1 MQCPNCE
8 IPKQS
13 KIHVCQACG
22 AAYTAEDVLE
32 LSQLE
37 FLLVETADW
46 PEADTRSKPYAE
58 RRAALKGRFAPT
70 AAPASAIP
78 PSQEILPPPVTLTV
92 EPAPARPTPPPVP
105 FDQWLLSERNIK
117 LALYSGGILLVL
129 AGLIFIGV
137 RWAYIP
143 GPAKFAITLMITG
156 LMYLSGHLLFQH
168 PTLKL
173 GGIALLGVASG
184 FAPLNFA
191 VLQIYIFSAWGLN
204 PNTMWLIGSLSTA
217 LLYALTAYWTRSSL
231 FTYLGIGA
239 AASSFTAALVLMEPP
254 LSVVALAYALL
265 LLGFLLGAYA
275 FRSTQFAPFTC
286 NPLLI
291 VSHLA
296 MPVLFFFS
304 ATLWALN
311 NAFSY
316 YLNQSS
322 WPALAAMLIGVS
334 FYVTTDRAF
343 RWIIARWA
351 AAFTFAITCTLA
363 FTELGFLGTAT
374 GIALMAL
381 ALAYLL
387 VGYALEQRTGN
398 RSGAWPLYITGYAV
412 AAFVVF
418 KALGI
423 VEENPA
429 ELAKALLGIVALLGI
444 SARVHRQY
452 AWIYAAAWVFI
463 APVFIYANLYL
474 PDLPDQGL
482 VLGVLML
489 NYTAAGYMLGRCTL
503 RLGGPFLTA
512 AAFLSV
518 VVAFLAWT
526 NAVVASSALAVIAVL
541 YLFFA
546 LWQRWHWLLL
556 PALIAVNLAVVTIL
570 RIFLTAEAPW
580 ANILTI
586 AYASLGVVLTLGGAW
601 LRRSGQQDWGWPLYL
616 VAAFN
621 SVCSYL
627 VGSYLD
633 EPIAL
638 GLSATFALLAFG
650 MAWIERAAFT
660 QAKLPPFFSYLGA
673 LLIFIGH
680 FYALILARNTWQDWP
695 ISAASLCMLFT
706 VAAYFLRYE
715 AVRTVYGIP
724 LRRAGEWLML
734 APLGGVFFFYEPQ
747 LGAATFAIA
756 GVTYAIDAVVQR
768 MPRLGYLAGGAFIGV
783 IWSLLLKFEVGE
795 LQAYAMPLGF
805 GLLVLGWNE
814 RRMGGREAYVLSTL
828 LGLSIL
834 MGSAFYQS
842 FDAIGYAVLLLV
854 ESLAALAWGMRSKSR
869 GYVQLGVLSMVVNA
883 IAQFGPSFVEL
894 PRWVQLGVI
903 GSLLLGGGLIA
914 LFQRER
920 LLITRKRLNDEWSQW
935 QA

>member
-1 MQCPNCE
+1 
-8 IPKQS
+8 
-13 KIHVCQACG
+13 
-22 AAYTAEDVLE
+22 LE
-32 LSQLE
+32 LRQIE

-46 PEADTRSKPYAE
+46 PEAATRSKPYVE
-58 RRAALKGRFAPT
+58 RRAALKGRFAP
-70 AAPASAIP
+70 APAPAPASATP
-78 PSQEILPPPVTLTV
+78 PAQQILPPPVTLTA
-92 EPAPARPTPPPVP
+92 EPNAPRPKFPPVP

-156 LMYLSGHLLFQH
+156 LMYLGGHLLFQR

-191 VLQIYIFSAWGLN
+191 VLQIYIFSGWGLN
-204 PNTMWLIGSLSTA
+204 PNAMWLIGSLSTA

-239 AASSFTAALVLMEPP
+239 VTSGFTAALVLIEPP

-275 FRSTQFAPFTC
+275 FRSTPFAPFTYR
-286 NPLLI
+286 PLLI

-304 ATLWALN
+304 ALLWALN
-311 NAFSY
+311 TVFSY
-316 YLNQSS
+316 SLNESS
-322 WPALAAMLIGVS
+322 WPALTAMLIGVG
-334 FYVTTDRAF
+334 FYVTTDLAF

-351 AAFTFAITCTLA
+351 AAFTFAITCTLVFA
-363 FTELGFLGTAT
+363 ELGFSETAT
-374 GIALMAL
+374 GIALMTL

-387 VGYALEQRTGN
+387 VGYALEQRTNN

-412 AAFVVF
+412 AAFVVL

-429 ELAKALLGIVALLGI
+429 ELAKALLGVAILLGV

-452 AWIYAAAWVFI
+452 AWIYAAAWTFI
-463 APVFIYANLYL
+463 APVAIYANLYMPNL
-474 PDLPDQGL
+474 SDQGL
-482 VLGVLML
+482 MLGVLML
-489 NYTAAGYMLGRCTL
+489 NYTAAGYALGRRAL

-512 AAFLSV
+512 AAFLSIV
-518 VVAFLAWT
+518 VVILAWT
-526 NAVVASSALAVIAVL
+526 NAVVASSALAVIVVL
-541 YLFFA
+541 YLFIA
-546 LWQRWHWLLL
+546 LWQRWTWLLL
-556 PALIAVNLAVVTIL
+556 PALVAINLAVVTTL

-580 ANILTI
+580 EDILTI

-621 SVCSYL
+621 IAGSYL
-627 VGSYLD
+627 VGIYLD

-638 GLSATFALLAFG
+638 GLSAAFALLAFA

-660 QAKLPPFFSYLGA
+660 QAKLPPFFSYFGA
-673 LLIFIGH
+673 LLIFVGH
-680 FYALILARNTWQDWP
+680 FYALILASDTWQDWP
-695 ISAASLCMLFT
+695 IYAASLCMLFT

-715 AVRTVYGIP
+715 AVQIAYGIP

-734 APLGGVFFFYEPQ
+734 APLGGALLFYEPQ
-747 LGAATFAIA
+747 LGATTFAIA
-756 GVTYAIDAVVQR
+756 GVTYAIDAVVRR

-783 IWSLLLKFEVGE
+783 IWSLLLKFEVSE
-795 LQAYAMPLGF
+795 LQAYALPLGF

-842 FDAIGYAVLLLV
+842 FDAIGYAVSLLG

-869 GYVQLGVLSMVVNA
+869 GYVQLGVLSMVANA
-883 IAQFGPSFVEL
+883 VAQFGPSFIEL

-903 GSLLLGGGLIA
+903 GSLLLGGGLVA

-920 LLITRKRLNDEWSQW
+920 LLITRKRLNDEWRQW